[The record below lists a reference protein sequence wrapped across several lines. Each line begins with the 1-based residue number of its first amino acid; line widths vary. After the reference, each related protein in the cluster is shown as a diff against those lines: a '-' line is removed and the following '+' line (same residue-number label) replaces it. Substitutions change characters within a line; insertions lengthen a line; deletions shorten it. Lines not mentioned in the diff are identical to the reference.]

1 MPATNTKAT
10 NIPGVVRT
18 ARTVVTKPATRTA
31 STARTTARQKALADQ
46 TQQDIAEFRRL
57 KAVIDAANAEL
68 EEVRGR
74 LLGLAMSAPEH
85 KLLSTSGDYVISLRE
100 RSSWTY
106 SDDLNDRL
114 IDLKADQKKEQS
126 KGIAIN
132 NPTHYIDGRAVATK

>member
-10 NIPGVVRT
+10 NIPGVIRT
-18 ARTVVTKPATRTA
+18 ARTVVNKPSTT
-31 STARTTARQKALADQ
+31 TARSSARQKALADQ

-57 KAVIDAANAEL
+57 KAQIDEANAQL
-68 EEVRGR
+68 ETVRGR
-74 LLGLAMSAPEH
+74 LLGLAMAAPER

-106 SDDLNDRL
+106 SDELNDRL

-132 NPTHYIDGRAVATK
+132 NPTHYIDGRAVTK